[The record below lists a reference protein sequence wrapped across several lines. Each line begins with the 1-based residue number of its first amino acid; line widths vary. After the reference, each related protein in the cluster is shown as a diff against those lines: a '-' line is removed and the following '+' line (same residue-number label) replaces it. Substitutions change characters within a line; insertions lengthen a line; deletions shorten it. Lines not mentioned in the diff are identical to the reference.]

1 MGVLECPL
9 KCGQCFPNSNDLK
22 NHLEAHLSDVKCP
35 FCFLIMENI
44 HALPA
49 HLDECLIKKEAD
61 PEEVEDDEFDTE
73 VISVLPDDLDD
84 EDEETSEQCI
94 NKTETNRTVTK
105 ANVDKIKTEYNGN
118 SLQENLKV
126 ETTLLE
132 ENEPGLDPLGDAVVS
147 QEMVSQDEEEHES
160 QDSKDFHL
168 SPLVQDVEQEV
179 EADLMNATAGQEEN
193 VYHCSSCNA
202 HFTDVNKHLTD
213 HHSNQ
218 QVYLQLPEKEG
229 NTLIKPDDGDQESE
243 DEMNLTNLPSAVNDA
258 KDQAIWVSWS
268 GEYYLST
275 RNPSNRFQVR
285 ENLSYVLRPK
295 MKNCCVEDL
304 SPFYMEDEY
313 GDKFFSVPVDT
324 AIDYF
329 EASNGR
335 CGPKRFVGVFSRVCI
350 GSVFK
355 ADGKGHSP
363 PIHVYERIISTSQ
376 LSLTHILFAKMPPE
390 HFLPIIV
397 QINPRQGNDEGV
409 KYKIFWKCNLCGRE
423 LDTWEHHEC
432 DDVFTE
438 DTDAT
443 LSGYSEDVD
452 MSENEG
458 SVNKENADVHQQ
470 VEIEEYIVGVDD
482 GVNKVEPVK
491 SGVKFLKNI
500 KPIGPGNTIL
510 KHMCKKCNIIFFKDS
525 YFFQHVRDKHAKQT
539 IASRDPVTR
548 KMVKTF
554 GKYYCESCKL
564 VFASEK
570 WLSNHYQQ
578 DHRHQPGYKPPPP
591 QQQETRIDDKSDRTC
606 VDCRVESGGIV
617 FESRAWY
624 KLHRK
629 TAHGETVD
637 ESELP
642 VIPKKPNYK
651 KIPAPTIKTPKTGG
665 VVKEKKIIKVEPDEV
680 VPSEG
685 PLEPKILRTCSQCVK
700 VKNSIYNLRKH
711 MREVHGDMSI
721 VLDGESTGEQSIVDK
736 DTEDLISAAN
746 TVSQDPDHELYEI
759 TERTVKHE
767 KPSLYKF
774 QQDDLPLEDV
784 QKRYAEYNVYELDI
798 EERTCQ
804 LCYAQ
809 VLETHNKLL
818 KHLEL
823 KHMSSM
829 CLESYF
835 LMRRKLLREARKQ
848 KRRIEIFNA
857 SNLPEDVRSL
867 ISIPTDPDSAAP
879 QALIVDMD
887 LKTEQ
892 DETDCAIE
900 SLVAE
905 SHGEDTEDGDE
916 SQPPSK
922 KPKYEIVKPGDLP
935 ASVRKK
941 VEAHTGALN
950 DMDAPVFVR
959 SVSQPMSDKEDKS
972 VQDRTSKLTI
982 EVMDFL
988 NYKEKLQARLS
999 KKAAAPTP
1007 EGENKRPVRH
1017 SSVLDFT
1024 GDTATSCM
1032 TCRVTF
1038 TTERWLERHKE
1049 IFHKNCSECSVCS
1062 LLIQDHVMEVHMKG
1076 HNRDTSDNSLQM
1088 KAIEFTCR
1096 ECNSSFAS
1104 EEHLGYHRLVH
1115 QNKVMMIQKERC
1127 PYCTAEFFDP
1137 DMLKNHLKI
1146 HSDRRTYTCNYC
1158 HKHFYILAEKVCHER
1173 IHTGV
1178 KPYACEECGKAFRKK
1193 FSLTMHQRH
1202 VHLNDRRYQCDL
1214 CLARFVT
1221 NSSLIVHKQRH
1232 DNTPRFKCKLCPKM
1246 FTNTGTRANHMR
1258 RKHYGTVEYVCK
1270 HCTRIFLGMAALKK
1284 HYDKHEA
1291 QELKYPCHLCP
1302 QVYGRSLF
1310 LTKHLKE
1317 AHCEE

>member
-35 FCFLIMENI
+35 FCFLIMDNI

-94 NKTETNRTVTK
+94 NKTETNGAVTK

-147 QEMVSQDEEEHES
+147 QETVSQDEEEHES

-229 NTLIKPDDGDQESE
+229 NILMKPDDGDQESE

-304 SPFYMEDEY
+304 SPFYMEDS
-313 GDKFFSVPVDT
+313 F
-324 AIDYF
+324 
-329 EASNGR
+329 
-335 CGPKRFVGVFSRVCI
+335 
-350 GSVFK
+350 
-355 ADGKGHSP
+355 
-363 PIHVYERIISTSQ
+363 
-376 LSLTHILFAKMPPE
+376 M
-390 HFLPIIV
+390 
-397 QINPRQGNDEGV
+397 
-409 KYKIFWKCNLCGRE
+409 NL
-423 LDTWEHHEC
+423 
-432 DDVFTE
+432 
-438 DTDAT
+438 
-443 LSGYSEDVD
+443 Y
-452 MSENEG
+452 
-458 SVNKENADVHQQ
+458 
-470 VEIEEYIVGVDD
+470 
-482 GVNKVEPVK
+482 
-491 SGVKFLKNI
+491 
-500 KPIGPGNTIL
+500 
-510 KHMCKKCNIIFFKDS
+510 
-525 YFFQHVRDKHAKQT
+525 
-539 IASRDPVTR
+539 
-548 KMVKTF
+548 
-554 GKYYCESCKL
+554 
-564 VFASEK
+564 
-570 WLSNHYQQ
+570 
-578 DHRHQPGYKPPPP
+578 
-591 QQQETRIDDKSDRTC
+591 
-606 VDCRVESGGIV
+606 
-617 FESRAWY
+617 
-624 KLHRK
+624 
-629 TAHGETVD
+629 
-637 ESELP
+637 
-642 VIPKKPNYK
+642 
-651 KIPAPTIKTPKTGG
+651 
-665 VVKEKKIIKVEPDEV
+665 
-680 VPSEG
+680 
-685 PLEPKILRTCSQCVK
+685 
-700 VKNSIYNLRKH
+700 
-711 MREVHGDMSI
+711 
-721 VLDGESTGEQSIVDK
+721 
-736 DTEDLISAAN
+736 N

-774 QQDDLPLEDV
+774 KQDDLPLEDV

-848 KRRIEIFNA
+848 KRRIEILNA

-867 ISIPTDPDSAAP
+867 ICLPTDPDSAAP

-935 ASVRKK
+935 AS
-941 VEAHTGALN
+941 
-950 DMDAPVFVR
+950 
-959 SVSQPMSDKEDKS
+959 
-972 VQDRTSKLTI
+972 
-982 EVMDFL
+982 
-988 NYKEKLQARLS
+988 
-999 KKAAAPTP
+999 
-1007 EGENKRPVRH
+1007 
-1017 SSVLDFT
+1017 
-1024 GDTATSCM
+1024 
-1032 TCRVTF
+1032 
-1038 TTERWLERHKE
+1038 LERHKE

-1062 LLIQDHVMEVHMKG
+1062 LLIQDHVMEIHMKG

-1158 HKHFYILAEKVCHER
+1158 HKHLLHSGGE
-1173 IHTGV
+1173 
-1178 KPYACEECGKAFRKK
+1178 
-1193 FSLTMHQRH
+1193 SL
-1202 VHLNDRRYQCDL
+1202 
-1214 CLARFVT
+1214 
-1221 NSSLIVHKQRH
+1221 
-1232 DNTPRFKCKLCPKM
+1232 P
-1246 FTNTGTRANHMR
+1246 
-1258 RKHYGTVEYVCK
+1258 
-1270 HCTRIFLGMAALKK
+1270 
-1284 HYDKHEA
+1284 
-1291 QELKYPCHLCP
+1291 
-1302 QVYGRSLF
+1302 
-1310 LTKHLKE
+1310 
-1317 AHCEE
+1317 